1 MQKGLNC
8 FLSYTICSIELTTKQ
23 DWDFFYYFCS
33 VNDSTQRA
41 REMAWLVKYLPHK
54 YGNLSLLDPQNPR
67 DKNYV
72 LWCMLVS
79 IHPEQAQTVEPY
91 GSLAN

>member
-8 FLSYTICSIELTTKQ
+8 YLSYTICSIELTTKQ
-23 DWDFFYYFCS
+23 DWDFYYFYS
-33 VNDSTQRA
+33 FNDSMQIA
-41 REMAWLVKYLPHK
+41 REMTWLVKYLPHK
-54 YGNLSLLDPQNPR
+54 YENLSLLSPPNPR

-72 LWCMLVS
+72 LWCMHVS
-79 IHPEQAQTVEPY
+79 VHPGQAQTAEPY